1 MVEVEDMRTQLRW
14 LLAQTGETA
23 ESLALANAV
32 QSELGRAEKIAVTR
46 RSFKQLI
53 TGANVLAARQY
64 LDAATIDLLRLAP
77 LEQVASLLP
86 NLYAQTAES
95 LPSNDVRLPVLAKFL
110 ASTESSEKSLTESDR
125 FAVIAAFQG
134 AQQQGQREKRRI
146 RNFRDVIVGVSLFVG
161 SLALLAGIFSFFK
174 PHFFSLCFTSQSGIA
189 CPTREFPS
197 SQGSAAPQPF
207 DTPVVEFAGLLAASI
222 AGATALRNIRG
233 SADPYSLQVALAFLK
248 LPTGAMTAFLGLL
261 LLRANLIPI
270 TASVTGSAQIIGL
283 VVILGYAQQLL
294 TGLVDKQAQTVLAET
309 RQSSN
314 Q

>member
-1 MVEVEDMRTQLRW
+1 VTSVPPSAAHTANSESGKFATRSTWRAQTMVEVEDMRTQLRW

-32 QSELGRAEKIAVTR
+32 QSKLGRAEKIAVTR

-86 NLYAQTAES
+86 NLYAQAAES
-95 LPSNDVRLPVLAKFL
+95 LPSNDVRLPALAKFL

-161 SLALLAGIFSFFK
+161 SLALLAGFSVFLNRI
-174 PHFFSLCFTSQSGIA
+174 S
-189 CPTREFPS
+189 FPS
-197 SQGSAAPQPF
+197 
-207 DTPVVEFAGLLAASI
+207 
-222 AGATALRNIRG
+222 ALRV
-233 SADPYSLQVALAFLK
+233 S
-248 LPTGAMTAFLGLL
+248 
-261 LLRANLIPI
+261 
-270 TASVTGSAQIIGL
+270 
-283 VVILGYAQQLL
+283 
-294 TGLVDKQAQTVLAET
+294 QA
-309 RQSSN
+309 
-314 Q
+314 